1 MLQTEFAFT
10 LPKGYVDERGN
21 LHRHGTMQ
29 LATALDE
36 IAPLQDARARS
47 NDAYVIVL
55 LLSRVV
61 TQLGDI
67 SPVPPSIIER
77 LFASDFI
84 YLQDLYVKV
93 NESGGESLVETACP
107 VCGTHFMLDLAEAVE
122 S

>member
-1 MLQTEFAFT
+1 M
-10 LPKGYVDERGN
+10 R
-21 LHRHGTMQ
+21 